1 MRRVNPI
8 IIIAMALCTLLTT
21 ASCRSFT
28 GGESVRCDTCF
39 VDRTKIVERA
49 SSHYTDSVWYFFDL
63 TGEIPTKST
72 TRKIEVHDTVEVA
85 VHDTIYRYIDRKITV
100 TKYKDWP
107 FRTFLADLSKVLFTI
122 MAIVTLLFMSIIK
135 GLRKKE

>member
-1 MRRVNPI
+1 MSRVSTI
-8 IIIAMALCTLLTT
+8 IMAALCIILTT

-63 TGEIPTKST
+63 TGDIPTKNT
-72 TRKIEVHDTVEVA
+72 TRKIEVHDTVAVA
-85 VHDTIYRYIDRKITV
+85 VHDTIYRYIDRKITK
-100 TKYKDWP
+100 TQYRDWP
-107 FRTFLADLSKVLFTI
+107 LRTFLADLFKVLITI
-122 MAIVTLLFMSIIK
+122 MAIVTLLFLAVLKSY
-135 GLRKKE
+135 RKCD